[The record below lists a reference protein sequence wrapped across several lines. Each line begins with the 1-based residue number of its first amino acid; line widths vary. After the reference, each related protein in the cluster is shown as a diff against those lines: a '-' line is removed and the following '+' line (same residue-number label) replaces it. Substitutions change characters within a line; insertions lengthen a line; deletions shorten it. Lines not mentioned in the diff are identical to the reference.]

1 MNFLLYFTSF
11 GAVLVLFVS
20 AVGVT
25 VWTLVKSIRAAVRLY
40 RPKIKPQ
47 VKPIART
54 GRDQGHEHHPDHLKR
69 AGH

>member
-1 MNFLLYFTSF
+1 MNLLLYFTSF
-11 GAVLVLFVS
+11 GAVLVLFAS

-25 VWTLVKSIRAAVRLY
+25 VWTLRKSIRVTVRLY
-40 RPKIKPQ
+40 RPTQ

-54 GRDQGHEHHPDHLKR
+54 GCDQGHEHHPDHLKR